1 MSPLLQNN
9 GDKTKQ
15 SYTIVTSYR
24 DFHCLTR
31 KKKKKLMSGL
41 KPGINENEQTVSYNS
56 IDVLCSCLIHSP
68 LSDVTNTIESTE
80 IP

>member
-1 MSPLLQNN
+1 
-9 GDKTKQ
+9 
-15 SYTIVTSYR
+15 
-24 DFHCLTR
+24 
-31 KKKKKLMSGL
+31 MSGL